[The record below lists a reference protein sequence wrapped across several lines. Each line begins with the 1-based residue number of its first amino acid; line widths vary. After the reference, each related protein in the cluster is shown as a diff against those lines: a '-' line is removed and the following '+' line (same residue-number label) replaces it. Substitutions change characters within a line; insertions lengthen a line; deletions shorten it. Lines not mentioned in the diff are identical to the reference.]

1 MEEMKDKKEVAV
13 AEKETSPLPKNHVK
27 HGKKKKW
34 KKVAAALVVLAA
46 AGVGGFLFYQNKQ
59 KAAASAASGSV
70 QTATVARMDISSELT
85 ASSSLSPKDT
95 YNVTS
100 LVEGEVLEA
109 LFEEGDYV
117 EKGQVMYV
125 IDASSMDSDLSSAE
139 TSLLRAQEKAESAK
153 EDYNKA
159 VSKLSGNTYKS
170 TATGYIKELYISEG
184 DKVGNGTKIADIY
197 DDSVMKLTVPFLSF
211 EAEQIAVGSEAI
223 VTLED
228 TGEQLPGTVTVV
240 SSLEEV
246 LSGGRL
252 VKAVTVEVANP
263 GGLTT
268 LTQAT
273 VSIGDFVCGEEGTF
287 VPKTEKTMTADLSGN
302 SSLVVGSLLIAEGSH
317 VTDGTGVFVAT
328 SESASDYIKNFED
341 ALETAEDSVES
352 AENKLTN
359 TQDNIDDY
367 TITAPISG
375 TVITKSAKV
384 GDKVTKNSN
393 GSTTLAV
400 IYDLSAMT
408 LEMSVDELDV
418 RSVQVGQDVSIT
430 ADAIEGVTFE
440 GKVTNVSLESSYS
453 SGVTNYPVTITMTET
468 GDLLPGMNVD
478 AQIILDKS
486 ENTLC
491 IPVGALM
498 RGNRVYVKEDSETA
512 KAALSG
518 ESTDNTAKAE
528 GGMPAGEMPE
538 GGQMPEGMPE
548 GGEMPEGMPE
558 GGQMPEGMPS
568 GDKAAA
574 GDSSRSGEKS
584 TASVQ
589 QSGAPE
595 GFVAVQVTTGIV
607 NDDYVEI
614 LSGLVEGDVVYIDPS
629 AGTTTNMFQMG
640 MPGGG
645 MGGGMPGGGNMG
657 GGGMPS
663 GGGNM
668 GGGMGGRP

>member
-34 KKVAAALVVLAA
+34 KKVAAAVVVLAA